1 LSPLQVRPAPA
12 RRRPRRAPRAATS
25 ADGPAFFRRAFPE
38 RTRITAPRVGLA
50 LGSMAAKPNSLASNN
65 KTGCR
70 SSASPSAGRAL
81 HFAAN
86 RPSTRQ
92 PTMSRDDAL
101 FWLSVFW
108 FVAFCGVAIW
118 LLAVP

>member
-1 LSPLQVRPAPA
+1 VT
-12 RRRPRRAPRAATS
+12 TS
-25 ADGPAFFRRAFPE
+25 AITARGDIGRWTRIFFRRLFQEDPHHRANPE
-38 RTRITAPRVGLA
+38 RVGLA

>member
-1 LSPLQVRPAPA
+1 MDPHFFPADFSREDPHH
-12 RRRPRRAPRAATS
+12 RAN
-25 ADGPAFFRRAFPE
+25 PE
-38 RTRITAPRVGLA
+38 RVGLA
-50 LGSMAAKPNSLASNN
+50 LGSLAAKPNSLASNN

>member
-1 LSPLQVRPAPA
+1 
-12 RRRPRRAPRAATS
+12 
-25 ADGPAFFRRAFPE
+25 
-38 RTRITAPRVGLA
+38 
-50 LGSMAAKPNSLASNN
+50 MAAKPDSLASNN

-70 SSASPSAGRAL
+70 VQLAHQPRTAFHGQ
-81 HFAAN
+81 
-86 RPSTRQ
+86 PTIDRQ